1 MIENTS
7 FTIKTVELSDDK
19 RHGKFECEPLERGYG
34 ITLGNS
40 LRRVLLSSLDGVAIT
55 SIKIDG
61 VLHEFS
67 TIPGVREDVTDMI
80 LNLKKIRFIAH
91 DEATFPITRRIDIT
105 KEGIFHAGDM
115 QEQLPAEI
123 DVLNKDLAICTL
135 DSNAHLGMEMT
146 INRGHGYVPFTKNK
160 REDDQITVIPIDSI
174 YSPVVKCNYTVSDTR
189 VGNEMDFDKLT
200 LEVDTDGSVNA
211 DDAVATAANILISCF
226 ENFKKIGVSQ
236 PGSEPVEGEE
246 AEITPVPAQEKV
258 DEDAI
263 RDLPIDDLELSVRA
277 FNCLKRAEINTIGEL
292 TDKTEDELTRVRN
305 LGKKSVD
312 EIKEK
317 LANFRDYGLHLK
329 DSRD

>member
-67 TIPGVREDVTDMI
+67 TINGVREDVTDMI

-91 DEATFPITRRIDIT
+91 EEATFPITVRIDIT
-105 KEGIFHAGDM
+105 EEGIFHAGDM
-115 QEQLPAEI
+115 KLPAEI

-135 DSNAHLGMEMT
+135 DSDAHLGMEMT

-160 REDDQITVIPIDSI
+160 REDDVIGVIPIDSI
-174 YSPVVKCNYTVSDTR
+174 YSPVIKCNYNVSDTR
-189 VGNEMDFDKLT
+189 VGNEMDYDKLT

-211 DDAVATAANILISCF
+211 DDAVSTAADILISCF
-226 ENFKKIGVSQ
+226 KNFEKIGKPQ
-236 PGSEPVEGEE
+236 DHDEVEDLS
-246 AEITPVPAQEKV
+246 AQEGTA
-258 DEDAI
+258 DGDDDGGLSAI
-263 RDLPIDDLELSVRA
+263 RELPIDELELSVRA
-277 FNCLKRAEINTIGEL
+277 YNCLKRAEINTLGEL
-292 TDKTEDELTRVRN
+292 MDKTEDELTRVRN

-317 LANFRDYGLHLK
+317 LSNFRNLNLHLNN
-329 DSRD
+329 

>member
-67 TIPGVREDVTDMI
+67 TINGVKEDVTDMI

-91 DEATFPITRRIDIT
+91 EEAVFPMTVRIDIT
-105 KEGIFHAGDM
+105 EEGIFHAGDM
-115 QEQLPAEI
+115 KLPAEI
-123 DVLNKDLAICTL
+123 DVLNKDLVICTL
-135 DSNAHLGMEMT
+135 DSDAHLGMEMT

-160 REDDQITVIPIDSI
+160 REEDVIGVIPIDSI
-174 YSPVVKCNYTVSDTR
+174 YSPVIKCNYLVSDTR
-189 VGNEMDFDKLT
+189 VGNEMDYDKLT
-200 LEVDTDGSVNA
+200 LELDTDGSVQA
-211 DDAVATAANILISCF
+211 DGAVATAAKILISCF
-226 ENFKKIGVSQ
+226 ENFSKIGISQ
-236 PGSEPVEGEE
+236 AGTDIVKDDAAE
-246 AEITPVPAQEKV
+246 AEAEPDQDKV
-258 DEDAI
+258 NEDAV
-263 RDLPIDDLELSVRA
+263 RDLPIDELELSVRA

-317 LANFRDYGLHLK
+317 LSNFREHGLHLK
-329 DSRD
+329 DSKD

>member
-19 RHGKFECEPLERGYG
+19 RHGVFECEPLERGYG

-67 TIPGVREDVTDMI
+67 TINGVREDVTDMI

-91 DEATFPITRRIDIT
+91 DEATFPITVRIDIT

-115 QEQLPAEI
+115 ELPAEI
-123 DVLNKDLAICTL
+123 DVLNTELPICTL
-135 DSNAHLGMEMT
+135 DADAHLGMEMT
-146 INRGHGYVPFTKNK
+146 INRGHGYVPFSKNK
-160 REDDQITVIPIDSI
+160 RDDVVIGVIPIDSI
-174 YSPVVKCNYTVSDTR
+174 YSPVIKCNYLVSDTR
-189 VGNEMDFDKLT
+189 VGNDLDYDKLT
-200 LEVDTDGSVNA
+200 LEPDTDGSVQA
-211 DDAVATAANILISCF
+211 DDAVATAAKILISCF
-226 ENFKKIGVSQ
+226 ENFSKIGISQ
-236 PGSEPVEGEE
+236 AGTDIVKDDAAE
-246 AEITPVPAQEKV
+246 AEAEPDQDKV
-258 DEDAI
+258 NEDAV
-263 RDLPIDDLELSVRA
+263 RDLPIDELELSVRA

-317 LANFRDYGLHLK
+317 LSNFREHGLHLK
-329 DSRD
+329 DSKD

>member
-67 TIPGVREDVTDMI
+67 TIDGVREDVTDMI

-91 DEATFPITRRIDIT
+91 DEATFPITVRIDIT
-105 KEGIFHAGDM
+105 KEGIFRAGDM
-115 QEQLPAEI
+115 VLPAEI

-135 DSNAHLGMEMT
+135 DSDAHLGMEMT

-160 REDDQITVIPIDSI
+160 RDDDVIGVIPIDSI
-174 YSPVVKCNYTVSDTR
+174 YSPVVKCNYEVSDTR
-189 VGNEMDFDKLT
+189 VGNEMDYDKLT

-226 ENFKKIGVSQ
+226 ENFRVSQ
-236 PGSEPVEGEE
+236 PGSEPAEGEAEE
-246 AEITPVPAQEKV
+246 AAPTAQEEKV
-258 DEDAI
+258 NEDAI
-263 RDLPIDDLELSVRA
+263 RELPIEELDLSVRA

-312 EIKEK
+312 EIREK

-329 DSRD
+329 DSKD

>member
-19 RHGKFECEPLERGYG
+19 RHGVFECEPLERGYG

-67 TIPGVREDVTDMI
+67 TINGVREDVTDMI

-91 DEATFPITRRIDIT
+91 DEATFPITVRIDIT

-115 QEQLPAEI
+115 ELPAEI
-123 DVLNKDLAICTL
+123 DVLNTELPICTL
-135 DSNAHLGMEMT
+135 DADAHLGMEMT
-146 INRGHGYVPFTKNK
+146 INRGHGYVPFSKNK
-160 REDDQITVIPIDSI
+160 RDDVVIGVIPIDSI
-174 YSPVVKCNYTVSDTR
+174 YSPVIKDNSLVSDTR
-189 VGNEMDFDKLT
+189 VGNEMDYDKLT
-200 LEVDTDGSVNA
+200 LELDTDGSVQA
-211 DDAVATAANILISCF
+211 DDAVATAAKILISCF
-226 ENFKKIGVSQ
+226 ENFSKIGISQ
-236 PGSEPVEGEE
+236 AGTDIVKDDAAE
-246 AEITPVPAQEKV
+246 AEAEPDQDKV
-258 DEDAI
+258 NEDAV
-263 RDLPIDDLELSVRA
+263 RDLPIDELELSVRA

-317 LANFRDYGLHLK
+317 LSNFREHGLHLK
-329 DSRD
+329 DSKD

>member
-67 TIPGVREDVTDMI
+67 TINGVKEDVTDMI

-91 DEATFPITRRIDIT
+91 EEAVFPMTVRIDIT
-105 KEGIFHAGDM
+105 EEGIFHAGDM
-115 QEQLPAEI
+115 KLPAEI
-123 DVLNKDLAICTL
+123 DVLNKDLGICTL
-135 DSNAHLGMEMT
+135 DSDAHLGMEMT

-160 REDDQITVIPIDSI
+160 REEDVIGVIPIDSI
-174 YSPVVKCNYTVSDTR
+174 YSPVIKCNYNVSDTR
-189 VGNEMDFDKLT
+189 VGNEMDYDKLT
-200 LEVDTDGSVNA
+200 LELDTDGSVNA
-211 DDAVATAANILISCF
+211 DDAVATAADILISCF
-226 ENFKKIGVSQ
+226 TNFLNIGDAQDNRVPAISDEAQDTDVSVE
-236 PGSEPVEGEE
+236 GSE
-246 AEITPVPAQEKV
+246 IDK
-258 DEDAI
+258 I
-263 RDLPIDDLELSVRA
+263 RELPIDDLELSVRA

-292 TDKTEDELTRVRN
+292 MDKTEDELTRVRN

-317 LANFRDYGLHLK
+317 LTNFKGLGIGLK
-329 DSRD
+329 DGNAKD